1 MQEVASKLE
10 ESENLLDRERSVL
23 RGLVA
28 ENESLMVHMGV
39 SDLFILFWLSW
50 GAAVIIVSCYVLYVR
65 TYSICI
71 Y

>member
-39 SDLFILFWLSW
+39 SDLFILCWLSW